1 MEMWFL
7 CSDAFSVYS
16 LYQNVYDVKNRS
28 VHELSSL
35 KNIAAVQWRLA
46 INNVWNTFG
55 HKIRWKWPQRNSTIV
70 AIAPTYAHTYTSLAL
85 QYILMN
91 IVNM

>member
-35 KNIAAVQWRLA
+35 KNIAAVQ
-46 INNVWNTFG
+46 
-55 HKIRWKWPQRNSTIV
+55 
-70 AIAPTYAHTYTSLAL
+70 
-85 QYILMN
+85 
-91 IVNM
+91 